1 MAGDRA
7 EEEEGEAPPP
17 EARAAAAVER
27 VAAAVEAVA
36 AGAGAGAGEYRNA
49 YRRQLLALS
58 RRIRLLGPFVEELRE
73 RRRGEGE
80 GEEEERALAPLA
92 DALEA
97 ALALLRLGREGS
109 RISLVL
115 ERDSVMKKFQGV
127 ILQLEQALCDIP
139 YNELDISDEVREQVE
154 LVHAQLKR
162 AKERIDMPDDEFY
175 NDLLSVYDKNYDPSA
190 ELAILGRLSEK
201 LHLMTITDLTQESLA
216 LHEMVA
222 SGGGQ
227 DPGEHIERMSMLLK
241 KIKDFVQTQNPDM
254 GPPMASR
261 VLDSNGDSRPITIPD
276 EFRCPISLELMKD
289 PVIVSTGQTYERAC
303 IEKWIASG
311 HHTCPTTQQKMST
324 SALTPN
330 YVLRSLISQWCET
343 NGMEPPKRSTQP
355 NKPTPACSSS
365 ERANIDALLSKLC
378 SPDTEE
384 QRSAAAELRLLAK
397 RNANNRICI
406 AEAGAIPLL
415 LSLLSSSD
423 LRTQEHAVTALL
435 NLSIHEDNKASI
447 ISSGAVPSIVHVLK
461 NGSMEARENAAATL
475 FSLSVIDEY
484 KVTIGGM
491 GAIPALVVLLGEGS
505 QRGKKD
511 AAAALFNLCIY
522 QGNKG
527 RAIRAGLVPLIMG
540 LVTNPTGALMDEAMA
555 ILSIL
560 SSHPEGKAAIG
571 AAEPVPVL
579 VEMIGSGTP
588 RNRENA
594 AAVML
599 HLCSGEH
606 HLVHLARAQECG
618 IMVPLRELALNGTD
632 RGKRKAVQLLERM
645 SRFLVQQQEEQES
658 QSQAS
663 AQVPPQATPEQV
675 PENDIPEQLDSPAS
689 QYPMVV

>member
-1 MAGDRA
+1 MAGDR
-7 EEEEGEAPPP
+7 GKEAGPP
-17 EARAAAAVER
+17 EDPALER
-27 VAAAVEAVA
+27 VGAAVEAA
-36 AGAGAGAGEYRNA
+36 AAAPGDYRNA
-49 YRRQLLALS
+49 YKRQLLALS
-58 RRIRLLGPFVEELRE
+58 RRIRLLGPFAEELRE
-73 RRRGEGE
+73 RRAPQRGQ
-80 GEEEERALAPLA
+80 EEEERALAPLA
-92 DALEA
+92 AALEG
-97 ALALLRLGREGS
+97 ALELLRLGREGS

-115 ERDSVMKKFQGV
+115 ERDKVMKNFQGV
-127 ILQLEQALCDIP
+127 ISQLEQALCDIP

-175 NDLLSVYDKNYDPSA
+175 NDLLSLYNKNYVPSA
-190 ELAILGRLSEK
+190 EQAILERLSEK

-222 SGGGQ
+222 SGDGQ
-227 DPGEHIERMSMLLK
+227 DPGEHIEKMSMLLK
-241 KIKDFVQTQNPDM
+241 KIKDFVQTQNPEM
-254 GPPMASR
+254 GPPMPSK
-261 VLDSNGDSRPITIPD
+261 VLDSNGDPRPAAVPTIVPE

-303 IEKWIASG
+303 IQKWIESG
-311 HHTCPTTQQKMST
+311 HHTCPTTQQRLSNT
-324 SALTPN
+324 ALTPN
-330 YVLRSLISQWCET
+330 YALRSLIAQWCEA
-343 NGMEPPKRSTQP
+343 NGMEPPKRSSQP
-355 NKPTPACSSS
+355 NKPMPACSSS

-378 SPDTEE
+378 SPDPEE
-384 QRSAAAELRLLAK
+384 HRSAAAELRLLAK

-484 KVTIGGM
+484 KVTIGGT

-505 QRGKKD
+505 PRGKKD

-540 LVTNPTGALMDEAMA
+540 LVTNPTGTLMDEAMA

-606 HLVHLARAQECG
+606 YLVHLARAQECG
-618 IMVPLRELALNGTD
+618 IMVPLRELTLNGTD

-645 SRFLVQQQEEQES
+645 SRFLVQQQEEKES
-658 QSQAS
+658 QLQAS
-663 AQVPPQATPEQV
+663 AQVLPQATSEQV
-675 PENDIPEQLDSPAS
+675 QESDIPEQLDSPAT
-689 QYPMVV
+689 QYPMAL

>member
-1 MAGDRA
+1 MAGDGGTAA
-7 EEEEGEAPPP
+7 E
-17 EARAAAAVER
+17 RAAAAVE
-27 VAAAVEAVA
+27 AAA
-36 AGAGAGAGEYRNA
+36 AGGWEFRNA

-58 RRIRLLGPFVEELRE
+58 RRIRLLGPFAEELRE
-73 RRRGEGE
+73 ARRGPADGE
-80 GEEEERALAPLA
+80 KERERERALAPLA
-92 DALEA
+92 DALER
-97 ALALLRLGREGS
+97 ALDLLRLGRDGS
-109 RISLVL
+109 RIFLVL
-115 ERDSVMKKFQGV
+115 ERDNVMKKFQAV
-127 ILQLEQALCDIP
+127 IAQLEQALCDFP
-139 YNELDISDEVREQVE
+139 YDKLDISDEVREQVE
-154 LVHAQLKR
+154 LVHAQLRR
-162 AKERIDMPDDEFY
+162 AKERADMPDDEFY
-175 NDLLSVYDKNYDPSA
+175 NDVLSLYNKSYDPSA
-190 ELAILGRLSEK
+190 ELDILERLSEK

-227 DPGEHIERMSMLLK
+227 DPGEHIEKMSMLLK
-241 KIKDFVQTQNPDM
+241 KIKDFVQTQNPEM
-254 GPPMASR
+254 GPPIGTKLM
-261 VLDSNGDSRPITIPD
+261 DSNGEPRPVNIPD

-289 PVIVSTGQTYERAC
+289 PVIVATGQTYERVC
-303 IEKWIASG
+303 IEKWLVG
-311 HHTCPTTQQKMST
+311 HHTCPKTQQRMT
-324 SALTPN
+324 NTTLTTN
-330 YVLRSLISQWCET
+330 YVLRSLIAQWCEA
-343 NGMEPPKRSTQP
+343 NGIEPPKRSSQP
-355 NKPTPACSSS
+355 NKPTPACSLS
-365 ERANIDALLSKLC
+365 ERANIDALLSQLC
-378 SPDTEE
+378 SHDPEE

-415 LSLLSSSD
+415 LSLLSSFD

-484 KVTIGGM
+484 KVTIGGT
-491 GAIPALVVLLGEGS
+491 GAIPALVVLLSEGS

-579 VEMIGSGTP
+579 VEMIGSGSP

-599 HLCSGEH
+599 HLCSGEQQ
-606 HLVHLARAQECG
+606 LVHLARAQECG
-618 IMVPLRELALNGTD
+618 IMVPLRELALNGTE
-632 RGKRKAVQLLERM
+632 RGKRKAVLLLERM
-645 SRFLVQQQEEQES
+645 SRFLVQQQEEKEAQLL
-658 QSQAS
+658 AS
-663 AQVPPQATPEQV
+663 AQAIPRLPEQV
-675 PENDIPEQLDSPAS
+675 QETEIPEQLDSPS
-689 QYPMVV
+689 P

>member
-1 MAGDRA
+1 MAGG
-7 EEEEGEAPPP
+7 GEQQPPP
-17 EARAAAAVER
+17 VVVLSGAAKER
-27 VAAAVEAVA
+27 VAKAVEAA
-36 AGAGAGAGEYRNA
+36 ASGGWEFRNA

-58 RRIRLLGPFVEELRE
+58 RRIRLLGPFAEELRE
-73 RRRGEGE
+73 ARRVGEDGK
-80 GEEEERALAPLA
+80 EEDQALAPLA
-92 DALEA
+92 DALEK
-97 ALALLRLGREGS
+97 ALDLLRLGRDGS
-109 RISLVL
+109 RIFLVL
-115 ERDSVMKKFQGV
+115 ERDNVMKKFHDV
-127 ILQLEQALCDIP
+127 IAQLEQALRDFP
-139 YNELDISDEVREQVE
+139 YNKLDISDEVREQVE
-154 LVHAQLKR
+154 LVHVQLKR
-162 AKERIDMPDDEFY
+162 AKERVDMPDDDFY
-175 NDLLSVYDKNYDPSA
+175 NDLLSLYNKSCNPSA
-190 ELAILGRLSEK
+190 EPAILERLSEK

-227 DPGEHIERMSMLLK
+227 DPGKHIEKMSMLLK
-241 KIKDFVQTQNPDM
+241 KIKDFVQTQNPEM
-254 GPPMASR
+254 GPPIGLNLM
-261 VLDSNGDSRPITIPD
+261 DSNWDRRPLTVPD

-289 PVIVSTGQTYERAC
+289 PVIVATGQTYERVC
-303 IEKWIASG
+303 IEKWLASG
-311 HHTCPTTQQKMST
+311 HHTCPTTQQRMANT
-324 SALTPN
+324 TLTPN
-330 YVLRSLISQWCET
+330 YVLRSLIAQWCEA
-343 NGMEPPKRSTQP
+343 NGIEPPKRSSQP
-355 NKPTPACSSS
+355 DKPTSTCSSS

-378 SPDTEE
+378 SPDLEE

-406 AEAGAIPLL
+406 AEAGAIPFLV
-415 LSLLSSSD
+415 SLLASSD

-435 NLSIHEDNKASI
+435 NLSIHEDNKATI
-447 ISSGAVPSIVHVLK
+447 ISSGAVPSIVYVLK
-461 NGSMEARENAAATL
+461 NGCMEARENAAATL

-484 KVTIGGM
+484 KVTIGGT
-491 GAIPALVVLLGEGS
+491 GAIPALVVLLSEGS

-571 AAEPVPVL
+571 AAEPIPVL

-599 HLCSGEH
+599 QLCSGDKQ
-606 HLVHLARAQECG
+606 LVHLARAQECG
-618 IMVPLRELALNGTD
+618 IMVPLRELALNGTE

-645 SRFLVQQQEEQES
+645 SRFLVQQQEEQEA
-658 QSQAS
+658 QMQAS
-663 AQVPPQATPEQV
+663 AQALSQATEQV
-675 PENDIPEQLDSPAS
+675 QEADIPEQLDSPS
-689 QYPMVV
+689 PLFPVFE